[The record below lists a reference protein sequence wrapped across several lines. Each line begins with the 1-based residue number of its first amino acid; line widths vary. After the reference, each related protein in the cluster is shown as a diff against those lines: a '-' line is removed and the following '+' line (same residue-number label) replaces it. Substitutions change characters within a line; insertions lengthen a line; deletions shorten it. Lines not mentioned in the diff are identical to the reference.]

1 MVYIHVYL
9 VLIVYTVSFTPE
21 CIFKKSDTVFSLGEC
36 VSGCLLDTPKH
47 MGNLRQGNSSVSNDL
62 SLSTTRS
69 GQIQD
74 RVKPF
79 KIEEGQK

>member
-36 VSGCLLDTPKH
+36 VSGCLLYIQAHGEFKT
-47 MGNLRQGNSSVSNDL
+47 
-62 SLSTTRS
+62 
-69 GQIQD
+69 GQIPVSQM
-74 RVKPF
+74 
-79 KIEEGQK
+79 ISL

>member
-1 MVYIHVYL
+1 MKNVFLVVYY
-9 VLIVYTVSFTPE
+9 
-21 CIFKKSDTVFSLGEC
+21 
-36 VSGCLLDTPKH
+36 TPKH

-79 KIEEGQK
+79 AIEEGQKKKVQGA